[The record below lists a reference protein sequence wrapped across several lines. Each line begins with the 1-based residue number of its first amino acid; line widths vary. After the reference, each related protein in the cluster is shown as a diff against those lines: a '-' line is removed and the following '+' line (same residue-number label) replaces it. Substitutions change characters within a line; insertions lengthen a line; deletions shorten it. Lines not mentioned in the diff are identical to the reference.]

1 MFGLIASACFLV
13 ALIVN
18 IAVKGTDAKYALD
31 FAYAGAMFL
40 SLHLAWPV
48 YPWRRGGPA

>member
-1 MFGLIASACFLV
+1 MFGLFAFVCFLV

-18 IAVKGTDAKYALD
+18 LLVKGTDVKYALD

-40 SLHLAWPV
+40 SLHIGWTWWGTRNHA
-48 YPWRRGGPA
+48 